1 MSAQQGAV
9 GMPKPGA
16 ARPLRTLVTD
26 YGLILVLIVVVI
38 AFSLLRPSTYFTAT
52 NLQMIA
58 STNAVLAVLAL
69 AAVPPLVTGQFD
81 LSIGFQLALAQ
92 SLAATLIID
101 HGLSPGLVAVIVLA
115 LGLVIGLVNGLLVA
129 YGGLNAFIT
138 TLATGIL
145 LQGASQLVTNGE
157 SIFGRMPAWWLSLG
171 RSELWMLPLPIVYVV
186 VACALLWL
194 ALEYTSWGR
203 RCFATGGNPRAA
215 LLVGIPVR
223 SIVVQ
228 SFVLAGGLCAIAGLL
243 STSILG
249 SANPNIGANYM
260 LPAFAAVFLGA
271 TSIRPGRFNAWG
283 TVIAV
288 YALAAGIDGL
298 QQFGAPFYIEQFFNG
313 GALLLAISLA
323 KFAGWRRTKKPAAA
337 Q

>member
-1 MSAQQGAV
+1 VSAQQGTTPV
-9 GMPKPGA
+9 SRQPV
-16 ARPLRTLVTD
+16 RHPLRSLTTD
-26 YGLILVLIVVVI
+26 YGLILVLIAVVL
-38 AFSLLRPSTYFTAT
+38 AFSILRPSTYFTVN

-58 STNAVLAVLAL
+58 STNAVLAMLAL

-92 SLAATLIID
+92 SLAASLIID
-101 HGLSPGLVAVIVLA
+101 QGLSPALASAV
-115 LGLVIGLVNGLLVA
+115 VIGLGLLIGLANGLLVA

-157 SIFGRMPAWWLSLG
+157 SIFGQMPAWWLSLG
-171 RSELWMLPLPIVYVV
+171 RSEAWALPLPIVYVV

-203 RCFATGGNPRAA
+203 RCFAVGGNARAA
-215 LLVGIPVR
+215 LLVGIPVKA
-223 SIVVQ
+223 ITVQ
-228 SFVLAGGLCAIAGLL
+228 SFVLAGALCSVAGLL

-249 SANPNIGANYM
+249 SANPNIGASYM

-323 KFAGWRRTKKPAAA
+323 KLAGWRRAKKPAEPR
-337 Q
+337 